1 MYRGPSRCTRTLPA
15 IQETMTLSAT
25 ALATSIDIYLTD
37 WEKNHN
43 FSGVVLVAH
52 KDRILFQN
60 GYGYANRATN
70 EHNTSR
76 TVFRIAS
83 VTKMFTAV
91 AILQLQ
97 EQYKLH
103 VTDTLS
109 QYIPDY
115 SYGNRVTIHQCLS
128 MTSGIPNYTKFVS
141 SEERQAPITLN
152 HLIDRIRQ
160 QTLEYEPGTQFSYS
174 NSNYTVLAY
183 IVEKISGMSYA
194 AYLKQHIFAP
204 LKMHNSYVDD
214 GSSKPHQ
221 AIGYTLES
229 DTFSAA
235 KPYEMSWPV
244 GAGNIRSTAE
254 DLYLFNHA
262 LHSGNLLGS
271 HSWELMR
278 TAVTQTDWTE
288 TLWNGTL
295 CGAFYGYGLILT
307 PATQSREAT
316 LGHGGGIGAFT
327 AESIRFMPSD
337 VHLIVLSNHDTI
349 ESYATTFFAGLEQ
362 IIFYD

>member
-1 MYRGPSRCTRTLPA
+1 
-15 IQETMTLSAT
+15 MTLSAT
-25 ALATSIDIYLTD
+25 AIATSIDIYLTD

-70 EHNTSR
+70 EHITSR
-76 TVFRIAS
+76 TAFRIAS
-83 VTKMFTAV
+83 VTKMFTAA

-97 EQYKLH
+97 EQHKLH

-115 SYGNRVTIHQCLS
+115 PYGNRVTIHQCLS
-128 MTSGIPNYTKFVS
+128 MTSGIPNYTKFIS
-141 SEERQAPITLN
+141 CEERQKPTTLN
-152 HLIDRIRQ
+152 HLIDRITRQ
-160 QTLEYEPGTQFSYS
+160 ILEYEPGTKFSYS
-174 NSNYTVLAY
+174 NSNYAMLAY
-183 IVEKISGMSYA
+183 IIEKVSDMSYA
-194 AYLKQHIFAP
+194 AYLEKHIFAP
-204 LKMHNSYVDD
+204 LKMHDSYVDD

-229 DTFSAA
+229 DTFSPA
-235 KPYEMSWPV
+235 KTYEMSWPV
-244 GAGNIRSTAE
+244 GAGNIRATAE
-254 DLYLFNHA
+254 DLYLFNQA

-288 TLWNGTL
+288 TLWNGAL
-295 CGAFYGYGLILT
+295 RGALYGYGLILT
-307 PATQSREAT
+307 PATQHREAT

-327 AESIRFMPSD
+327 AESIRFMATD
-337 VHLIVLSNHDTI
+337 VHLIALSNHDTI
-349 ESYATTFFAGLEQ
+349 ESYAKKFFSGLEQ
-362 IIFYD
+362 IIFKNHT